1 MFYICFTIFFIYIKI
16 YKNSSAKYYQEK
28 IKKKLVKDTKTF
40 IKKKKEEMEDMDVK
54 VTKISQKMKKS
65 LLSIE

>member
-1 MFYICFTIFFIYIKI
+1 MKI
-16 YKNSSAKYYQEK
+16 SKNSSAKYYQEK
-28 IKKKLVKDTKTF
+28 LQKKLVKDTKTF
-40 IKKKKEEMEDMDVK
+40 LKKKKEETEDMDVK